1 LNEAGIHREGEQAM
15 HKYFIYGAYGWL
27 TLAGTLHFIIDV
39 VSQYLRGKRAP
50 GPETTL
56 FYGMNTAYALGQVL
70 FGLFG
75 LLVARYSLTL
85 LDQWPARS
93 LAFTAAACWLSFSFV
108 FLEYREPKLI
118 GVVFA
123 ALLLGAAFTN

>member
-1 LNEAGIHREGEQAM
+1 M

-27 TLAGTLHFIIDV
+27 TLAGILHFTIDV
-39 VSQYLRGKRAP
+39 VSQYLRGKRVP

-75 LLVARYSLTL
+75 LLVAGYSLTL
-85 LDQWPARS
+85 LDQWPARA
-93 LAFTAAACWLSFSFV
+93 LAFTAAACWLTFSFA
-108 FLEYREPKLI
+108 FLEYREPRLI
-118 GVVFA
+118 SSIFA
-123 ALLLGAAFTN
+123 ALLIGAALTN